1 VTQPHATEA
10 RSIRSTTAVHRAGCT
25 CPVGGA
31 GPHLPGTAGLPWAK
45 PAARQ
50 KPRVRRR
57 CAAWRERCGG
67 GEVVR
72 SAEQGL
78 IGVLSV
84 VVTEPVLCLCTSVQC
99 ARAAYRLEVYS
110 FHRPKVLLCKVP
122 HVCCRTVQW
131 GPSNGRKRESAC
143 HSAALVGPQM
153 TA

>member
-1 VTQPHATEA
+1 VAQHATEA

-25 CPVGGA
+25 CPVGSA

-45 PAARQ
+45 PVARQ

-57 CAAWRERCGG
+57 CTAWREQCGG

-78 IGVLSV
+78 IDGLSV
-84 VVTEPVLCLCTSVQC
+84 VVAEPALCLCTSVQC
-99 ARAAYRLEVYS
+99 ARAAYMVEDFS
-110 FHRPKVLLCKVP
+110 FHRPKALLFKVP
-122 HVCCRTVQW
+122 RVCCRKVQR
-131 GPSNGRKRESAC
+131 GPSNGRKREGAC
-143 HSAALVGPQM
+143 HSATWVGPQM